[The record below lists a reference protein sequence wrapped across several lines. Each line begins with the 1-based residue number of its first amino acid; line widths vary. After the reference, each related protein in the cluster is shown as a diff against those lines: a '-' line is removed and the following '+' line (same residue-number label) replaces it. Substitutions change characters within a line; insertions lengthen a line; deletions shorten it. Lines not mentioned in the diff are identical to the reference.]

1 MFKNNAGQVRSGWI
15 ILIAF
20 FFMFMGQAIFMLP
33 GMTLLSILEISSG
46 EVSVEI
52 DMNSINNPW
61 MILMTQGAAT
71 FGGIAATLVI
81 WRAINK
87 KYPLDLGLRGPTK
100 DLLFGLFLGAISMT
114 VIFFILL
121 VTGNINLL
129 NSLSQ
134 PVITTF
140 TFSYLILFI
149 LVGFFEEM
157 FFRGY
162 VMKTMMER
170 GNNKWLIYIVSAL
183 IFSIAHATNP
193 NVSIFGLINIVLVG
207 LLFAYM
213 FDVTRSLLLPIGF
226 HITWN
231 FFQGNV
237 FGFAVSGT
245 APYGM
250 YKIEM
255 TSTND
260 LFTGGAFGP
269 EGGALATILILLSF
283 VATYFYAKSRK
294 EKPLFSSL

>member
-1 MFKNNAGQVRSGWI
+1 MFNNKAGQVRSGWI

-46 EVSVEI
+46 EIAVEI
-52 DMNSINNPW
+52 DMNSISNPW

-71 FGGIAATLVI
+71 FGGIAATLVV

-87 KYPLDLGLRGPTK
+87 KYPLDIGLRGSAK
-100 DLLFGLFLGAISMT
+100 DLIFGLLLGAVSMT

-121 VTGNINLL
+121 LTGNITLL
-129 NSLSQ
+129 NSLFQ
-134 PVITTF
+134 PEITAF
-140 TFSYLILFI
+140 TFSYLILFV

-162 VMKTMMER
+162 IMKTMMER
-170 GNNKWLIYIVSAL
+170 GNKKWLIYLVSAL
-183 IFSIAHATNP
+183 VFSIAHASNP

-213 FDVTRSLLLPIGF
+213 FDKTGSLLLPIGY

-237 FGFAVSGT
+237 FGFSVSGT

-250 YKIEM
+250 YKIDM
-255 TSTND
+255 PDGND
-260 LFTGGAFGP
+260 LLTGGAFGP
-269 EGGALATILILLSF
+269 EGGALATVLIIISF
-283 VATYFYAKSRK
+283 GATYVYAKISK
-294 EKPLFSSL
+294 EKPLFSRQ